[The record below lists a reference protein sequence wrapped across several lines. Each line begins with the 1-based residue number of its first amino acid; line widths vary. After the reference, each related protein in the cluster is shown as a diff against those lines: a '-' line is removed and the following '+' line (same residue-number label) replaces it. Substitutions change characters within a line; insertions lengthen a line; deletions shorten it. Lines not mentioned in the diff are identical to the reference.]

1 MFYKNIFNYIII
13 VFLVCYILVSYLE
26 PNIIFNHD
34 LGILRPFGV
43 GYDNTTILP
52 LWLVSILLAIFS
64 YIFMVYL
71 NHIMYNNVF
80 IQ

>member
-1 MFYKNIFNYIII
+1 MIII
-13 VFLVCYILVSYLE
+13 FLVCYILVSYLQLILFLIMIR
-26 PNIIFNHD
+26 NIKTIW
-34 LGILRPFGV
+34 R
-43 GYDNTTILP
+43 GYDNTTIL
-52 LWLVSILLAIFS
+52 LWFKYFISYFS

>member
-1 MFYKNIFNYIII
+1 MIIL
-13 VFLVCYILVSYLE
+13 FLVCYGLITYFK
-26 PNIIFNHD
+26 PNIIFNND
-34 LGILRPFGV
+34 LGILRHFGV

-52 LWLVSILLAIFS
+52 LWLVSILLAIFC